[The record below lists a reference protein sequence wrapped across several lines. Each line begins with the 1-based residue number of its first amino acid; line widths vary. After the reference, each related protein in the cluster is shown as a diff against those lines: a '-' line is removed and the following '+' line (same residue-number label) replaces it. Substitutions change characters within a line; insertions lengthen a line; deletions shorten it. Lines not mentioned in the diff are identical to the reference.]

1 MKLKNLF
8 RFRSA
13 FRSKGKSPP
22 PLGTP
27 VPQIWPAAWQ
37 KLQSLG
43 PSPSIL
49 VVKLDHIGDF
59 ISVLPALQRLKV
71 CFPTSPLALLCAPF
85 VRDLAAST
93 GLFETIHTYDFFG
106 ERRPVAGYAG
116 AAHVAE
122 LKALGLPPYDLVID
136 FRYDD
141 DARVLLWG
149 VEAQMR
155 VAYAGPQRLP
165 LDFAVPEIYPL
176 SRPQAAAAVLD
187 AKTRM
192 IVLVEALATA
202 GDRGIYEGPLGHAG
216 VALDRPY
223 VVLAPGA
230 RLRIKRWHHGGWLGL
245 ARALLE
251 RTDLDLVLI
260 GHGDEAE
267 EAHALAAEL
276 GSDRVRDLVGQTA
289 LHQVPDLLRGAR
301 AFVGVDSGM
310 AHLSSALGMPTV
322 VIFSGFADIRVWAP
336 AGARTVVLHSGAAC
350 APCRLPTH
358 EHCPHTFACMSVI
371 GPADVLAALALVA
384 WDDSLAALGGGV
396 AAALA
401 AQVGQTRALPVG
413 PS

>member
-8 RFRSA
+8 RFKSA
-13 FRSKGKSPP
+13 FRSKGTSPP

-59 ISVLPALQRLKV
+59 ISVLPALQRLKA

-85 VRDLAAST
+85 LRDLAAST
-93 GLFETIHTYDFFG
+93 GLFETIHVYDFFG

-116 AAHVAE
+116 ATHVEE
-122 LKALGLPPYDLVID
+122 LKALGLPAYDLVID

-149 VEAQMR
+149 VDAQMR

-176 SRPQAAAAVLD
+176 TRPQSAAAALD

-202 GDRGIYEGPLGHAG
+202 GERGVYQGPLGRAG
-216 VALDRPY
+216 LPLDPAY

-230 RLRIKRWHHGGWLGL
+230 RLQIKRWHHAGWLGL

-251 RTDLDLVLI
+251 RTELDLVLI
-260 GHGDEAE
+260 GHGDEAA
-267 EAHALAAEL
+267 EARALAAEL
-276 GSDRVRDLVGQTA
+276 GSDRVRDLVGQTT
-289 LHQVPDLLRGAR
+289 LEQVPDLLRGAR

-310 AHLSSALGMPTV
+310 AHLSAALGIPSV
-322 VIFSGFADIRVWAP
+322 VLFSGFADIRVWAP
-336 AGARTVVLHSGAAC
+336 AGPRTVVLHSAAAC
-350 APCRLPTH
+350 APCRLPSH
-358 EHCPHTFACMSVI
+358 AQCPHAFACMTVI
-371 GPADVLAALALVA
+371 GPQNVLAALALVA
-384 WDDSLAALGGGV
+384 CDESLAALGGG
-396 AAALA
+396 AASTLA
-401 AQVGQTRALPVG
+401 AQVWETRA
-413 PS
+413 